1 MGVKGLTGLLLRLA
15 PAAAHYQ
22 HISHYRGKTL
32 AVDVSCFLNRFIY
45 GLDPHPAR
53 VQRGLYKLC
62 LFFKQH
68 GIRPILVF
76 DGEHRIIE
84 KHQEGLRRAA
94 QKEKIERSFRL
105 ERERKS
111 RLKSLKQSSRILAQD
126 DSFQDIRPFPTQISE
141 LELIESEM
149 DKEDKDKNK
158 DTEIILGKGSG
169 DTNFNQGMS
178 FLDEEDG
185 ISGKDNKDNV
195 NQGNAFMAEKD
206 VTLPGKDE
214 RVNVEDMT
222 STADDY
228 DLLVSNRDE
237 TENVIPETAWSHPSS
252 VDIQARLQDVLSVS
266 KEFYGL
272 GPQALGEEHLDLGFY
287 PVVQEFEFFED
298 LDMKAYLKQLMDSR
312 YDVETRDKAIQ
323 QCVHQA
329 LQAFVE
335 TIETSGQTPDQL
347 HEFSNQRQRVL
358 NTLEWELVQEI
369 KDILTTEGIPAN
381 GDSSN
386 AQEQEDGDG
395 SSTQQQ
401 EDGDGLSTHQQEEEE
416 PGAENKGPEPETLQ
430 DMIQNVLAT
439 HQSIFATL
447 ERRTMKVTRNLVLS
461 CQELARAMGQ
471 PVLEASGAEAEA
483 VCARLVTLG
492 IADATVSEDTDTA
505 VFGDG
510 LLLRQVGVS
519 NKDILE
525 INPVVARE
533 SLGLSRDA
541 FRDLCILC
549 GTDFSG
555 TIEGIGPIRAAR
567 LIQYYGSIESVMA
580 NTDYTPRPT
589 FLYDN
594 ARRVFDRT
602 LNVSLD
608 LLEVHQRQVEAQE
621 QEQDQLAELLAK
633 YSINPEEIRKELAD
647 ENDENAKK
655 TTSSIF

>member
-1 MGVKGLTGLLLRLA
+1 M
-15 PAAAHYQ
+15 
-22 HISHYRGKTL
+22 
-32 AVDVSCFLNRFIY
+32 
-45 GLDPHPAR
+45 
-53 VQRGLYKLC
+53 QRGLYKLC

-76 DGEHRIIE
+76 DGEDRIIE
-84 KHQEGLRRAA
+84 KYQEGLRRAA

-126 DSFQDIRPFPTQISE
+126 SSFQDIRLFPTQISE

-149 DKEDKDKNK
+149 DKEDKDKDK

-169 DTNFNQGMS
+169 ETNFNQGTT

-185 ISGKDNKDNV
+185 DSGKDNKDNV
-195 NQGNAFMAEKD
+195 NQENVFMAEKD
-206 VTLPGKDE
+206 VTISVKDE
-214 RVNVEDMT
+214 KVNEEDMT
-222 STADDY
+222 NPADD
-228 DLLVSNRDE
+228 DE
-237 TENVIPETAWSHPSS
+237 TESVIPETPWSHPSS
-252 VDIQARLQDVLSVS
+252 VDIQARLQDVLSGS

-272 GPQALGEEHLDLGFY
+272 GPQALGEEHLDLGLY
-287 PVVQEFEFFED
+287 PVVQDFELFED
-298 LDMKAYLKQLMDSR
+298 LDMKGYLKQLMDRR
-312 YDVETRDKAIQ
+312 YDVETMDKTIQ

-347 HEFSNQRQRVL
+347 HEISNQRQRVL
-358 NTLEWELVQEI
+358 NTLEWELVREI
-369 KDILTTEGIPAN
+369 KDILTTKDTPAN
-381 GDSSN
+381 GDSSS
-386 AQEQEDGDG
+386 AQEQEDGEGSSTQRQEDGDG
-395 SSTQQQ
+395 SST
-401 EDGDGLSTHQQEEEE
+401 HQQEEEG
-416 PGAENKGPEPETLQ
+416 PGAESKGQESETLQ
-430 DMIQNVLAT
+430 SMIQNVFAT

-525 INPVVARE
+525 INPIVARE

-541 FRDLCILC
+541 FRDMCILC

-555 TIEGIGPIRAAR
+555 VRPFCFSSEVVQLTLFRADTKR
-567 LIQYYGSIESVMA
+567 KL
-580 NTDYTPRPT
+580 
-589 FLYDN
+589 DN
-594 ARRVFDRT
+594 
-602 LNVSLD
+602 
-608 LLEVHQRQVEAQE
+608 
-621 QEQDQLAELLAK
+621 
-633 YSINPEEIRKELAD
+633 
-647 ENDENAKK
+647 
-655 TTSSIF
+655 

>member
-15 PAAAHYQ
+15 PAAAHHQ

-32 AVDVSCFLNRFIY
+32 AVDVSCFLNRFSYVLDAQTVY

-76 DGEHRIIE
+76 DGEDRIIE
-84 KHQEGLRRAA
+84 KYQEGLRRAA

-126 DSFQDIRPFPTQISE
+126 SSFQDIRLFPTQISE

-149 DKEDKDKNK
+149 DKEDKDKDK

-169 DTNFNQGMS
+169 ETNFNQGTT

-185 ISGKDNKDNV
+185 DSGKDNKDNV
-195 NQGNAFMAEKD
+195 NQENVFMAEKD
-206 VTLPGKDE
+206 VTISVKDE
-214 RVNVEDMT
+214 KVNEEDMT
-222 STADDY
+222 NPADD
-228 DLLVSNRDE
+228 DE
-237 TENVIPETAWSHPSS
+237 TESVIPETPWSHPSS
-252 VDIQARLQDVLSVS
+252 VDIQARLQDVLSGS

-272 GPQALGEEHLDLGFY
+272 GPQALGEEHLDLGLY
-287 PVVQEFEFFED
+287 PVVQDFELFED
-298 LDMKAYLKQLMDSR
+298 LDMKGYLKQLMDRR
-312 YDVETRDKAIQ
+312 YDVETMDKTIQ

-347 HEFSNQRQRVL
+347 HEISNQRQRVL
-358 NTLEWELVQEI
+358 NTLEWELVREI
-369 KDILTTEGIPAN
+369 KDILTTKDTPAN
-381 GDSSN
+381 GDSSS
-386 AQEQEDGDG
+386 AQEQEDGEGSSTQRQEDGDG
-395 SSTQQQ
+395 SST
-401 EDGDGLSTHQQEEEE
+401 HQQEEEG
-416 PGAENKGPEPETLQ
+416 PGAESKGQESETLQ
-430 DMIQNVLAT
+430 SMIQNVFAT

-525 INPVVARE
+525 INPIVARE

-541 FRDLCILC
+541 FRDMCILC

-602 LNVSLD
+602 LHVSLD
-608 LLEVHQRQVEAQE
+608 LLEVHQRQEEAQE

-647 ENDENAKK
+647 ENAGK